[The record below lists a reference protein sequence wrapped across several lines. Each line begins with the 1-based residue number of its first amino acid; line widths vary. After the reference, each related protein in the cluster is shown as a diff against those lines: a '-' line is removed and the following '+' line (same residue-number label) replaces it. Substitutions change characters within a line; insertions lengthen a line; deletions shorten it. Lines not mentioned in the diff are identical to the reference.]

1 MTIEHAAKT
10 LLSFVETDWYAKKT
24 GLFFPGPL
32 DAVVHY
38 VKEGEAHGFWPN
50 RIFDPSYYRS
60 RNRVDAGCSAL
71 EHFVTLG
78 YASRANPNA
87 FFDIAWY
94 EWQNPDF
101 HQLGNGVLHY
111 LSYGGQELRDPAPWV
126 DMVAAH
132 RQIAQPG
139 DSGCDIVHSLSCGDL
154 SLEGIEG
161 VTRDVADLSNRQK
174 RFFAGIEP
182 QLTHAAPGP
191 VNGNN
196 LLFVQCAE
204 GSNFWSW
211 FDAKRPRDWDVALN
225 CYAGTVSKAESV
237 EYVCEQKGTKFTG
250 MYNWW
255 RFFRDIFDRYET
267 VFFVDDDLVFNFDDL
282 SVFFDTVQTYDLDLA
297 QPSLSAGSF
306 CSWDVFFH
314 KGKGAVR
321 PVNGVEIMM
330 PALSKRAREVMLP
343 FFMLSVSGFGLD
355 LLMAQTAQT
364 RNLRAGI
371 VDEVIVDHRRAISQT
386 DGAFYEFLRKHGLN
400 SKFELWRLQTF
411 FELDR
416 AFREVA

>member
-1 MTIEHAAKT
+1 MVTEHVAKT
-10 LLSFVETDWYAKKT
+10 LIPFIEMDWYAKQT
-24 GLFFPGPL
+24 GVLFRAPL
-32 DAVVHY
+32 DVAMHY
-38 VKEGEAHGFWPN
+38 VKEGEARGFWPN

-60 RNRVDAGCSAL
+60 RNKVDVRQSAL
-71 EHFVTLG
+71 EHFVTYG

-87 FFDIAWY
+87 FFDITWY

-101 HQLGNGVLHY
+101 QQLGNGVLHY
-111 LSYGGQELRDPAPWV
+111 LSHGGRELRDPAPWV
-126 DMVAAH
+126 DMIAVH
-132 RQIAQPG
+132 RQIGRPG
-139 DSGCDIVHSLSCGDL
+139 DNGCDIIWTLSFGGP
-154 SLEGIEG
+154 SVETIEG
-161 VTRDVADLSNRQK
+161 VTRDVADLSSRQK
-174 RFFAGIEP
+174 RFFAEIEP
-182 QLTHAAPGP
+182 RLTRAAAGP

-211 FDAKRPRDWDVALN
+211 FDAKRDRDWDLALN
-225 CYAGTVSKAESV
+225 CYAGPVPGVEAAE
-237 EYVCEQKGTKFTG
+237 YACEQKGTKFTG

-255 RFFRDIFDRYET
+255 RFFRHVFDKYET

-282 SVFFDTVQTYDLDLA
+282 SVFFDTVRTHGLDLA

-314 KGKGAVR
+314 KGRGGVR
-321 PVNGVEIMM
+321 RVNGVEIMM
-330 PALSKRAREVMLP
+330 PALSRRAREAMLP

-364 RNLRAGI
+364 QNLRAGI

-386 DGAFYEFLRKHGLN
+386 DGAFYEFLRKYGLN

-416 AFREVA
+416 TFREIA